1 MSEEKLQDLE
11 KLSAHLAEREKALDA
26 REKALGEIEKALQA
40 KGVRVEAREQN
51 KPLTKAQE
59 KLIAE
64 GCKAYGVDRKFLF
77 SSGIDPHTGEAVILT
92 HGGKKLRHKK
102 GHKAKFELTET
113 QITGNLPE
121 QELVWSEK
129 FNQKIDLLRL
139 FKKRKKG

>member
-1 MSEEKLQDLE
+1 MAATELQEMKADLE
-11 KLSAHLAEREKALDA
+11 KLSAHLEEREQALDEREKAL
-26 REKALGEIEKALQA
+26 RL
-40 KGVRVEAREQN
+40 KGVSVEAGEKK
-51 KPLTKAQE
+51 KPLTKEQE

-64 GCKAYGVDRKFLF
+64 GCKAYGIDRKFLF

-92 HGGKKLRHKK
+92 HGGKKLRYKT
-102 GHKAKFELTET
+102 GHKAKSELTET

-129 FNQKIDLLRL
+129 FSQKIDLLSL

>member
-1 MSEEKLQDLE
+1 VDEKELQGMKADLE
-11 KLSAHLAEREKALDA
+11 KLSAHLDEREKALEA
-26 REKALGEIEKALQA
+26 GEKK
-40 KGVRVEAREQN
+40 

-64 GCKAYGVDRKFLF
+64 GCKAYGIDRKFLF

-92 HGGKKLRHKK
+92 HGGKKLRYKT
-102 GHKAKFELTET
+102 GHKAKSELTET

-129 FNQKIDLLRL
+129 FSQKIDLLSL